1 MTTRKKTVTALSA
14 CLPPEYAIA
23 DAESVQAL
31 ARGEATPTQQKRAL
45 EWIINSGAAT
55 YDQSY
60 RPGDTHDTSFAE
72 GRRFVG
78 TTLVKLLKLNIN
90 SLIQKGI
97 K

>member
-1 MTTRKKTVTALSA
+1 MTTRTKKVTAPSA
-14 CLPPEYAIA
+14 CLPPEYMLA
-23 DAESVQAL
+23 DAESIQAL
-31 ARGEATPTQQKRAL
+31 ARGEANPTQQKRGL
-45 EWIINSGAAT
+45 EWIINAAAAT

-78 TTLVKLLKLNIN
+78 GQIVKLLKLNIN
-90 SLIQKGI
+90 ALIQKGI

>member
-1 MTTRKKTVTALSA
+1 MTTRKKIVVAPSA

-31 ARGEATPTQQKRAL
+31 ARGDANPTQQKRAL
-45 EWIINSGAAT
+45 EWIISAAAAT

-60 RPGDTHDTSFAE
+60 RPGDTHETSFSE

-78 TTLVKLLKLNIN
+78 LQLVKLLKININ
-90 SLIQKGI
+90 AMIQKGI